1 MLHFVSE
8 ACYTSRCEG
17 LLKAFTQEV
26 KMRFEIVQGDEQ
38 LSSHSGLALAGVI
51 LDRSSIRKRLDVVVL
66 PEHPF
71 PEISHGEVATAMIGL
86 ICVGK
91 PDFDAIEAFRD
102 DPFFT
107 QSLGLDSVPSSP
119 TLRQRLDSAKGAF
132 NDIILEESAG
142 VVGRLAPAI
151 TPCHGNLVAV
161 NIDVSPFDNSKTKKE
176 GVSWTYK
183 KFDGYAP
190 IFGYVGEEGYLA
202 NLELRPGSD
211 HSQKGTETFLRRT
224 LRYARLMSEATFLV
238 RMDAGN
244 DSVGNIRVCR
254 EEKAHYI
261 IKRNLRRETPEE
273 WLEIARECGEL
284 QEPRRGKQVWMGE
297 RHIERP
303 GIEEPLRM
311 VFCVRL
317 RTMEAD
323 GQALLIPKIEV
334 ETYWTS
340 LSDDVAT
347 VVELYRA
354 HGTSEQFHSELKTDL
369 DLERLPSGKF
379 QTNELVLL
387 LGMVAYNLLRLI
399 GQESLREADAPLRK
413 QVSRRRVR
421 SVMQDLVYLACRL
434 VRHARRWVLS
444 FGKNCPWLKAWRRV
458 YLRFAPG

>member
-1 MLHFVSE
+1 
-8 ACYTSRCEG
+8 
-17 LLKAFTQEV
+17 
-26 KMRFEIVQGDEQ
+26 MRFEIVQGDEQ

-161 NIDVSPFDNSKTKKE
+161 DIDVSPFDNSKTKKE

>member
-1 MLHFVSE
+1 
-8 ACYTSRCEG
+8 
-17 LLKAFTQEV
+17 
-26 KMRFEIVQGDEQ
+26 MRFDIVEGDEQ
-38 LSSHSGLALAGVI
+38 LSSHSGLALVGAI
-51 LDRSSIRKRLDVVVL
+51 LDRTSIRERLDAVVL
-66 PEHPF
+66 AEHPF
-71 PEISHGEVATAMIGL
+71 PEISHGEVVTAMIGL

-91 PDFDAIEAFRD
+91 PDFDAVEPFRD

-119 TLRQRLDSAKGAF
+119 TLRQRLDSANGTF

-142 VVGRLAPAI
+142 VVGRLAPVI

-161 NIDVSPFDNSKTKKE
+161 DIDVSPFDNSKTKKE

-211 HSQKGTETFLRRT
+211 HSQKGTEAFLRQT

-238 RMDAGN
+238 RMDSGN
-244 DSVGNIRVCR
+244 DSLGNIKVCR
-254 EEKAHYI
+254 EEKAHYV

-284 QEPRRGKQVWMGE
+284 EEPRPGKQVWMGE
-297 RHIERP
+297 RYIERP
-303 GIEEPLRM
+303 EVDEPLRL
-311 VFCVRL
+311 VFRVTL
-317 RTMEAD
+317 RTTEAD
-323 GQALLIPKIEV
+323 EQALLIPKIEV

-347 VVELYRA
+347 VVELYKA

-387 LGMVAYNLLRLI
+387 LGMVAYNLLKLI
-399 GQESLREADAPLRK
+399 GQESLREADAPIRK

-434 VRHARRWVLS
+434 VRHARRWLLS
-444 FGKNCPWLKAWRRV
+444 FGRNCPWLKTWRRV
-458 YLRFAPG
+458 YLRFAPT

>member
-1 MLHFVSE
+1 
-8 ACYTSRCEG
+8 
-17 LLKAFTQEV
+17 
-26 KMRFEIVQGDEQ
+26 MRFEIVQCDEQ
-38 LSSHSGLALAGVI
+38 LSSHSGLALVGAI
-51 LDRSSIRKRLDVVVL
+51 LDRSSIRKRLDAVVL
-66 PEHPF
+66 PEHPLS
-71 PEISHGEVATAMIGL
+71 EISHGEVATAMIGL

-91 PDFDAIEAFRD
+91 PDFDAIEPFRD
-102 DPFFT
+102 DPFFI
-107 QSLGLDSVPSSP
+107 QSLGLDLVPSSP
-119 TLRQRLDSAKGAF
+119 TLRQRLDSARGAF
-132 NDIILEESAG
+132 NNIILEESAG

-161 NIDVSPFDNSKTKKE
+161 DIDVSPFDNSRTKKE
-176 GVSWTYK
+176 GIGWTYK

-211 HSQKGTETFLRRT
+211 HSQKGTEAFLRRT

-238 RMDAGN
+238 RMDSGN
-244 DSVGNIRVCR
+244 DSLGNIKVCR

-261 IKRNLRRETPEE
+261 IKRNLRRETLEE

-284 QEPRRGKQVWMGE
+284 EEPRPGKQVWRGE
-297 RHIERP
+297 RYMERP
-303 GIEEPLRM
+303 GVDDPLRM
-311 VFCVRL
+311 VFEVTL
-317 RTMEAD
+317 RTVEAD
-323 GQALLIPKIEV
+323 GQALLIPKVEV

-421 SVMQDLVYLACRL
+421 SVMQDMVYLACRL
-434 VRHARRWVLS
+434 VRHARHWILS
-444 FGKNCPWLKAWRRV
+444 FGRNCPWFKIWRWV
-458 YLRFAPG
+458 YLRFAPT

>member
-1 MLHFVSE
+1 
-8 ACYTSRCEG
+8 
-17 LLKAFTQEV
+17 
-26 KMRFEIVQGDEQ
+26 MRFEIVQGDEQ
-38 LSSHSGLALAGVI
+38 LSSHSGLALVGAI
-51 LDRSSIRKRLDVVVL
+51 LDRTSIRERLNAVVL

-107 QSLGLDSVPSSP
+107 LSLGLDSVPSSP
-119 TLRQRLDSAKGAF
+119 TLRQRLDSAKGVF
-132 NDIILEESAG
+132 DDIILEESARI
-142 VVGRLAPAI
+142 VGRIAPAI

-161 NIDVSPFDNSKTKKE
+161 DIDVSPFDNSRTKKE

-211 HSQKGTETFLRRT
+211 HSQKGTEAFLRQT
-224 LRYARLMSEATFLV
+224 LRYARLMSEATFVV
-238 RMDAGN
+238 RMDSGN
-244 DSVGNIRVCR
+244 DSVGNIKVCR

-284 QEPRRGKQVWMGE
+284 KEPRPGKQVWMGE
-297 RHIERP
+297 QYYVERP
-303 GIEEPLRM
+303 EIEEPLRL
-311 VFCVRL
+311 VFCVTL
-317 RTMEAD
+317 RTTEAD
-323 GQALLIPKIEV
+323 GQALLIPETEV

-340 LSDDVAT
+340 LRDDVAK
-347 VVELYRA
+347 VIELYRA

-379 QTNELVLL
+379 QTNELVLF
-387 LGMVAYNLLRLI
+387 LGMAAYNLLRLI
-399 GQESLREADAPLRK
+399 GQESLREADAPFRK
-413 QVSRRRVR
+413 QVSRRRIR

-434 VRHARRWVLS
+434 VKHARRWTLS
-444 FGKNCPWLKAWRRV
+444 FGKNCPWLRTWRRT
-458 YLRFAPG
+458 YLRFAPT